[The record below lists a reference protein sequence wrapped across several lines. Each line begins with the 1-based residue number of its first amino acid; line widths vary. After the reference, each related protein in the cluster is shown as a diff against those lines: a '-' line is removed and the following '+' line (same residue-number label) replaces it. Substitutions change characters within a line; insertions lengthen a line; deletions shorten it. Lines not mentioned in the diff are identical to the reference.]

1 MRIMKFVTSKV
12 EIESAKELSDYRKAM
27 VRPYITYSILG
38 FYGICTLILGGVVL
52 KTNTNLDSGLLTI
65 YTGLSTLTASIV
77 SFWFGGRGASKT
89 PTNPEGESNQV
100 KTGGSGSTK
109 DSSPQVPTSDKIE
122 TKMGSVISENEEDQ
136 TGQESSKTITS

>member
-1 MRIMKFVTSKV
+1 MKIVTSKV
-12 EIESAKELSDYRKAM
+12 EIESVKELSDYRKAM
-27 VRPYITYSILG
+27 VRPYITYGILG

-89 PTNPEGESNQV
+89 PTNPEGESNQA
-100 KTGGSGSTK
+100 KTGDSGSTK
-109 DSSPQVPTSDKIE
+109 DSSPKVPTSDKIE
-122 TKMGSVISENEEDQ
+122 TKMGGVISENEEDQ